1 MNHSCKFSSQA
12 FCYRQT
18 SRASGQPSES
28 LASVLGMHR
37 LNPWSLRGDGSIG
50 CDPGSIPGR
59 VVFSFPHWNKGKCT
73 RAGLFLNCATP
84 RTAQFFM
91 LRGPCTGSLEK
102 WAHFWKYLKKL
113 GVQSFKTSLGSKRN
127 FVTAPRTSHLISN
140 VKRIKCTFFLFSGHV
155 LGVAIVAQF
164 SLVCYFRF
172 RRKRKTLGFIWA

>member
-18 SRASGQPSES
+18 SRASGPPSES
-28 LASVLGMHR
+28 LAIVLGMHR
-37 LNPWSLRGDGSIG
+37 LNPWSLTRDGSIG

-59 VVFSFPHWNKGKCT
+59 VVFSFLHWNKGKCT

-102 WAHFWKYLKKL
+102 WAHFWKYLKKP

-127 FVTAPRTSHLISN
+127 FVAAPRTSYLI
-140 VKRIKCTFFLFSGHV
+140 KKKKCTFFWFSGHV
-155 LGVAIVAQF
+155 LAEAIVTQS
-164 SLVCYFRF
+164 SLGCYFWF
-172 RRKRKTLGFIWA
+172 GRKRNTLGFI